1 MNTGATAPVK
11 RENAAGAPRQGLLAL
26 FAEIGP
32 ALLATTLAG
41 AATPSLASGDEAP
54 AGAAR
59 RRNRGVN

>member
-1 MNTGATAPVK
+1 
-11 RENAAGAPRQGLLAL
+11 LAL

-32 ALLATTLAG
+32 ALLAITLAG

-59 RRNRGVN
+59 RRNRGVNWPGAFVSRRATNH